1 MDMLI
6 NRRATPLGIVLMVA
20 ASGCADPADPSHASR
35 STGAD
40 PEAGRAAIER
50 YDCGVCHTIPGVR
63 GARGLV
69 GPPLD
74 AFRHRVYI
82 AGKFAN
88 RKEIL
93 ERWIRDPPALAP
105 ETAMPNLGVEEQ
117 EARDMAAYLYRLR

>member
-1 MDMLI
+1 METLI
-6 NRRATPLGIVLMVA
+6 IRWATPLGIVLMVTA
-20 ASGCADPADPSHASR
+20 FGCADPDVLR

-50 YDCGVCHTIPGVR
+50 YDCGVCHTIPGIR
-63 GARGLV
+63 GARGVV

-74 AFRHRVYI
+74 AFSRRVYI
-82 AGKFAN
+82 AGKFSN

-93 ERWIRDPPALAP
+93 ERWIQDPPALAP

>member
-1 MDMLI
+1 METLI
-6 NRRATPLGIVLMVA
+6 IRWAIPLGLVLMVTA
-20 ASGCADPADPSHASR
+20 FGCADPDLYALR

-50 YDCGVCHTIPGVR
+50 YDCGVCHTIPGIR
-63 GARGLV
+63 GARGIV

-74 AFRHRVYI
+74 AFSHRVYI
-82 AGKFAN
+82 AGKFGN

-93 ERWIRDPPALAP
+93 ERWIQDPPALAP